1 MSWLNLPM
9 MEGFCQGALF
19 GRMGYAQTTQNFAR
33 QLCTILMLKIFMI
46 YLLRNNNFLKI
57 GFAKD
62 V

>member
-1 MSWLNLPM
+1 
-9 MEGFCQGALF
+9 
-19 GRMGYAQTTQNFAR
+19 
-33 QLCTILMLKIFMI
+33 MI